1 MKSPVLLYIVIAGI
15 LAVLGYFLLP
25 AQAVNANQALAIGL
39 FISGILTPLIASQ
52 FMRQTQATTNADNNQ
67 GDDAKTLYVGNLPYR
82 VNEQDVKAHFG
93 LHGTVISVRLMKDR
107 RTGKRKGY
115 GFVEMLGD
123 AEQVVQILNDTEF
136 QDRTLKVRMA
146 KDKQEE

>member
-1 MKSPVLLYIVIAGI
+1 MKSPVLLYIVIAGL

-25 AQAVNANQALAIGL
+25 AQTMNANQALALGLVIG
-39 FISGILTPLIASQ
+39 GILTPLLASQ
-52 FMRQTQATTNADNNQ
+52 FLRQSSSSTSTDNNEHS
-67 GDDAKTLYVGNLPYR
+67 DSKTLYVGNLPYR
-82 VNEQDVKAHFG
+82 VNEQDVKAHFAP
-93 LHGTVISVRLMKDR
+93 HGTVISVRLMKDR

-115 GFVEMLGD
+115 GFVEMVGD
-123 AEQVVQILNDTEF
+123 TELIVRTLNDTEF